1 MLSARFL
8 FILNNM
14 AIKLLVGLGN
24 PGDKYEAT
32 RHNAGF
38 WFIDALANQ
47 TNSKLALDA
56 KMFGIVGKLNQDQ
69 ANQDNKWLLKPT
81 TFMNAS
87 GKAVAALANYYKI
100 NPSEILVAH
109 DELDLAVGTAK
120 LKLGGG
126 RSGNGIKDVIA
137 ALGTQD
143 FWRLRIGIGHPG
155 PSSPNKA
162 NEVVDYVL
170 KAPTKAENDALQAN
184 IHAAC
189 AIVPFL
195 LTGDFENAM
204 QKLHT
209 K

>member
-1 MLSARFL
+1 
-8 FILNNM
+8 M
-14 AIKLLVGLGN
+14 AIKLFVGLGN

-38 WFIDALANQ
+38 WFIDAIAAQ
-47 TNSKLALDA
+47 TNTKLALDA
-56 KMFGIVGKLNQDQ
+56 KMFGIFGKLNQEV
-69 ANQDNKWLLKPT
+69 WLLKPT
-81 TFMNAS
+81 TFMNGS

-100 NPSEILVAH
+100 SPSEILVAH

-120 LKLGGG
+120 LKFGGG

-155 PSSPNKA
+155 PSSPNKTD
-162 NEVVDYVL
+162 EVVDYVL

-189 AIVPFL
+189 AVMPFL
-195 LTGDFENAM
+195 LAGDFESAM